1 MTLTAIGIPQISGEC
16 PYKVLNSQRV
26 PTRREANERNE
37 RDNVT
42 LWRLIYLAELWIFT
56 ENRFL
61 PGGSGSSDGGFS
73 NMVDLIG
80 DNPHVPSRIVF
91 SKTRKSCFCIYIKH
105 IFVSDTRTNM

>member
-42 LWRLIYLAELWIFT
+42 QTWTGSFISDVFT
-56 ENRFL
+56 ALGEYVRDYCDAVASSSGWNF
-61 PGGSGSSDGGFS
+61 GSKIP
-73 NMVDLIG
+73 VYPPPPKI
-80 DNPHVPSRIVF
+80 
-91 SKTRKSCFCIYIKH
+91 
-105 IFVSDTRTNM
+105 